1 MWTKPKHAKQSFG
14 VGLVSFGLIDLYIR
28 AVNCI
33 SPQLAEGG
41 HRNLDMASS
50 FRRLGDE
57 EKGIGA
63 TGREDDGEIGEISA
77 SNDAF
82 DAPLN
87 QRPADWPRKWRV
99 SPTFSVAFLLHPG
112 PGFL

>member
-1 MWTKPKHAKQSFG
+1 
-14 VGLVSFGLIDLYIR
+14 
-28 AVNCI
+28 
-33 SPQLAEGG
+33 
-41 HRNLDMASS
+41 MASS

-63 TGREDDGEIGEISA
+63 AGREVDGEISA

-87 QRPADWPRKWRV
+87 QRPAELLRKGRV
-99 SPTFSVAFLLHPG
+99 SPTFSVAFPSSSRRWISA
-112 PGFL
+112 GFLECFRARAFPQFVKEQSLITYGGFELVVLLDVEL